1 MATFTYIPTRS
12 SSVAVEPRTS
22 TATFGDGYELSILD
36 GINNSPEMWNLSFAN
51 VDLTTAQNIVMFF
64 KDNVTA
70 TTSFDWV
77 TPDGNAYKFLCK
89 KWQRSFDSSVTATIS
104 CTFQQVFW

>member
-12 SSVAVEPRTS
+12 SSVSVEPRIS
-22 TATFGDGYELSILD
+22 TATFGDGYELSIAD
-36 GINNSPEMWNLSFAN
+36 GINHTAEMWDLSFSN

-64 KDNVTA
+64 KDNSTA

-89 KWQRSFDSSVTATIS
+89 KWRRNYDSSVMASVS